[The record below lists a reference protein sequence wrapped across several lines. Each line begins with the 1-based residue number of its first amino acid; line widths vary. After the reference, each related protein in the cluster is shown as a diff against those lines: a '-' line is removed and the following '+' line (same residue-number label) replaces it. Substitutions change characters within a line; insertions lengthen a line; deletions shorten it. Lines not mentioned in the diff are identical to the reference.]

1 MAKYAELYFAENEED
16 IPINKHI
23 MKLPEGL
30 RYRIIKWDRM
40 LKYQE
45 KSTWDIKGEKIQL
58 PLTYTMYRKM
68 PRDIRDGV
76 FNKIEVKLKQKEI
89 THLTLPRLITTSQFR
104 NIKECT
110 GNYIK
115 PFFVMEVI
123 KFATSQKIINKDL
136 GNIEV
141 ILLDGNREDVDMII
155 DFIYPHIN
163 HLTIVS
169 DRPER
174 FNDKSQYIFQDVG
187 LNMQVL
193 SYNKNAIS
201 QGDII
206 IDTHYYDPSIIHL
219 CKKGALYLDIANNKE
234 KTVILMEKQDT
245 INVID
250 QFLLV
255 KNGEIVST
263 KKAEMLLE
271 IDSIFTSDYKETMKR
286 LQKQNIEIYK
296 LV

>member
-30 RYRIIKWDRM
+30 RYRIIKWNKM

-58 PLTYTMYRKM
+58 PLTYTMYRRM
-68 PRDIRDGV
+68 PTDVRSEV
-76 FNKIEVKLKQKEI
+76 FNKIEVKLKEREI
-89 THLTLPRLITTSQFR
+89 THLILPQLIKTSQFK

-115 PFFVMEVI
+115 PFFVMEAINFV
-123 KFATSQKIINKDL
+123 ASQKIINKNL

-141 ILLDGNREDVDMII
+141 ILLDGNRQDVDMII
-155 DFIYPHIN
+155 DFIYPYIN
-163 HLTIVS
+163 HLTIIS

-174 FNDKSQYIFQDVG
+174 FNDKSQYIFTDVG

-206 IDTHYYDPSIIHL
+206 IDTHYYDPSIIHF
-219 CKKGALYLDIANNKE
+219 CKKDALYLDIANNKE
-234 KTVILMEKQDT
+234 KTVVLMEKQDT
-245 INVID
+245 IKVID
-250 QFLLV
+250 QFLLA
-255 KNGEIVST
+255 KNGEIVSA

-271 IDSIFTSDYKETMKR
+271 ISSTFTSDYKETMKK
-286 LQKQNIEIYK
+286 LKKQNIEIYK